1 VSPTPASAF
10 SFLNFIFFTTASL
23 ESPAGEEG
31 RIQWEPSF
39 FSPFLPNSSD
49 VGAVVKNRF
58 FSHID
63 EDERDMEAEP

>member
-39 FSPFLPNSSD
+39 FLLSSPTL
-49 VGAVVKNRF
+49 AT
-58 FSHID
+58 
-63 EDERDMEAEP
+63 